1 MSLSEDLPIYHDSY
15 QLLNKLIRQTQEFPR
30 FFKYS
35 LGSRMVDLNLEM
47 LSLIYK
53 ANSLEIENR

>member
-1 MSLSEDLPIYHDSY
+1 MSLSEDLPIYHDNY

-35 LGSRMVDLNLEM
+35 LGSRMVDLNLDM

-53 ANSLEIENR
+53 ANSLEIEN